1 MAFAYASSP
10 IKKSRSSIPRFDT
23 SDEVLIPLGFD
34 GTEGRP
40 PMLDW
45 PPALDD
51 AVAIAV
57 GNTKD
62 GSELPAKLVS
72 VS

>member
-1 MAFAYASSP
+1 
-10 IKKSRSSIPRFDT
+10 
-23 SDEVLIPLGFD
+23 
-34 GTEGRP
+34 
-40 PMLDW
+40 MLDW

-72 VS
+72 VC